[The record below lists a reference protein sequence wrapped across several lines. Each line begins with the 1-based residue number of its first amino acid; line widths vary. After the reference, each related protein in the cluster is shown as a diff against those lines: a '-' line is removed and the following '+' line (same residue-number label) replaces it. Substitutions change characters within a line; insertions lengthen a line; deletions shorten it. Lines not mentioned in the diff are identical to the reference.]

1 MDSGKFIPVAVTSN
15 PVANN
20 VISSGKQK
28 VGGKMNKTKY
38 FRLRLSDE
46 LS

>member
-20 VISSGKQK
+20 GVSSGKQK
-28 VGGKMNKTKY
+28 VGGKLKQYKV
-38 FRLRLSDE
+38 F
-46 LS
+46 